1 MAQLLRYTANVTVV
15 AGLVKLV
22 AGDLA
27 AEVRRDVRTLPG
39 RTRSVVRSSP
49 YGAAGAATVLGVI
62 AGMMLATRQ
71 HPRANTPTPR
81 PLS

>member
-1 MAQLLRYTANVTVV
+1 MSMAEVLRYTANAAAM

-27 AEVRRDVRTLPG
+27 AEIRRDVGTLPG
-39 RTRSVVRSSP
+39 RTRSVVRNSP
-49 YGAAGAATVLGVI
+49 YGVAGAATVLGVI

-71 HPRANTPTPR
+71 HRR
-81 PLS
+81 D

>member
-1 MAQLLRYTANVTVV
+1 MAKVLRDTANVAAV

-27 AEVRRDVRTLPG
+27 AEVRRDVGTLPG
-39 RTRSVVRSSP
+39 RTRSVVRRSP
-49 YGAAGAATVLGVI
+49 YGVAGAATVLGVI

-71 HPRANTPTPR
+71 HRRN
-81 PLS
+81 LDL

>member
-1 MAQLLRYTANVTVV
+1 MMSMATVLRNTANVAAV

-27 AEVRRDVRTLPG
+27 AEVRRDVGTLPD
-39 RTRSVVRSSP
+39 RTRSVVRTSP
-49 YGAAGAATVLGVI
+49 YGVAGAATVLGVI

-71 HPRANTPTPR
+71 HRR
-81 PLS
+81 S

>member
-1 MAQLLRYTANVTVV
+1 VLSLAEVLRYTANVAAV

-27 AEVRRDVRTLPG
+27 AEVRRDVGTLPV

-49 YGAAGAATVLGVI
+49 YGVAGAATVLGVI

-71 HPRANTPTPR
+71 HRRT
-81 PLS
+81 

>member
-1 MAQLLRYTANVTVV
+1 MSMAQLLRYTANVAAV

-27 AEVRRDVRTLPG
+27 AEVRRDVGTLPA
-39 RTRSVVRSSP
+39 RTRSIVRSSP
-49 YGAAGAATVLGVI
+49 YGVAGAATVLGVI

-71 HPRANTPTPR
+71 HPTSR

>member
-1 MAQLLRYTANVTVV
+1 VLSLAEVLRYTANVAAV

-27 AEVRRDVRTLPG
+27 AEVRRDVGTLPD

-49 YGAAGAATVLGVI
+49 YGVAGAATVLGVI

-71 HPRANTPTPR
+71 HRRT
-81 PLS
+81 

>member
-1 MAQLLRYTANVTVV
+1 MMSMAKLLRYTANAAAV

-27 AEVRRDVRTLPG
+27 AEVRRDLGTLPV

-49 YGAAGAATVLGVI
+49 YGVAGAASVLGVI

-71 HPRANTPTPR
+71 HRRA
-81 PLS
+81 

>member
-1 MAQLLRYTANVTVV
+1 MSMAQLLRYTANVAAV

-27 AEVRRDVRTLPG
+27 AEVRRDVEPLRG

-49 YGAAGAATVLGVI
+49 YGVTGAATVVGVI

-71 HPRANTPTPR
+71 HRRAKT
-81 PLS
+81 LS

>member
-1 MAQLLRYTANVTVV
+1 MLSLAEVLRYTANVAAV

-27 AEVRRDVRTLPG
+27 AEVRRDVGTLPG

-49 YGAAGAATVLGVI
+49 YGVAGAATVLGVI

-71 HPRANTPTPR
+71 HRRT
-81 PLS
+81 

>member
-1 MAQLLRYTANVTVV
+1 MAKVLRDTANVAAV

-27 AEVRRDVRTLPG
+27 AEVRRDVGTLPG
-39 RTRSVVRSSP
+39 RTRSVVRRSP
-49 YGAAGAATVLGVI
+49 YGVAGAATVLGVI

-71 HPRANTPTPR
+71 HRRA
-81 PLS
+81 

>member
-1 MAQLLRYTANVTVV
+1 MLSLAEVLRYTANVAAV

-27 AEVRRDVRTLPG
+27 AEVRRDVGTLPD

-49 YGAAGAATVLGVI
+49 YGVAGAATVLGVI
-62 AGMMLATRQ
+62 AGRMLATLQ
-71 HPRANTPTPR
+71 HRRA
-81 PLS
+81 